1 MSRGLVDRLR
11 AAADPLPPPGTAPP
25 PEVTAAVLL
34 LADPGDPGLPLLFIR
49 RTRRVRT
56 HRGQIAFPGGGIEP
70 GDGGAVGAAVR
81 ETGEELGIAAADV
94 EPLGVLPAVVTRG
107 SQRGLSPV
115 VALQRRAVEPVPD
128 GWEVAEWF
136 RIPIAELLT
145 APLTSRRIPGM
156 EDDGRDG
163 WVHFYEARGRIIW
176 GATAAV
182 LHDLL
187 GRLHAGAGRDGEGWS
202 PAVGG

>member
-11 AAADPLPPPGTAPP
+11 AAVDPLPPPGTAPP

-34 LADPGDPGLPLLFIR
+34 LTDPDGPGLPLLFIR

-56 HRGQIAFPGGGIEP
+56 HRGQIAFPGGGVEP
-70 GDGGAVGAAVR
+70 GDGGVVGAAVR
-81 ETGEELGIAAADV
+81 ETQEELGVAAADV
-94 EPLGVLPAVVTRG
+94 EPLGLLSPVVTRG
-107 SQRGLSPV
+107 SQRGLCPV

-136 RIPIAELLT
+136 RLPVAELLT
-145 APLTSRRIPGM
+145 APLTTRRIPGM
-156 EDDGRDG
+156 EGDGRDG
-163 WVHFYEARGRIIW
+163 VVHFYEARGRVIW

-187 GRLHAGAGRDGEGWS
+187 GRLRATATADADREGAAPR
-202 PAVGG
+202 